1 LNTFLKESSF
11 NVTVLSRSDSSA
23 TFPSSVKVIRA
34 NYDSPNALKDAFTG
48 QDVVVSLVGG
58 SVLGD
63 QEKFINA
70 AIAAGVKR
78 FVPSEFG
85 SDTNGVRNRE
95 VVPIFDAKFGTVN
108 YLKGK
113 EGEISWTAIITGPFF
128 DWAMKVGFNGFNLA
142 DKSVTIFDGGNTKFS
157 ATNLHTIGVALIK
170 ALEKPEESKNQY
182 IYLGGFNT
190 TQNEILG
197 LAEKITG
204 AKWTVKHV
212 ASKEHLANGR
222 TKVEKGDY
230 TGILDL
236 LQVATFGEE
245 QIGLFDPAKLW
256 NEKLG
261 LPKDDLEKS
270 IRAALEGK
278 LAHE

>member
-23 TFPSSVKVIRA
+23 TFPSGVKVIRA

-182 IYLGGFNT
+182 IYLSGFNT

-212 ASKEHLANGR
+212 VSKEHLANGR
-222 TKVEKGDY
+222 AKVEKGDY

>member
-23 TFPSSVKVIRA
+23 TFPSGVKVIRA

-212 ASKEHLANGR
+212 VSKEHLANGR
-222 TKVEKGDY
+222 AKVEKGDY